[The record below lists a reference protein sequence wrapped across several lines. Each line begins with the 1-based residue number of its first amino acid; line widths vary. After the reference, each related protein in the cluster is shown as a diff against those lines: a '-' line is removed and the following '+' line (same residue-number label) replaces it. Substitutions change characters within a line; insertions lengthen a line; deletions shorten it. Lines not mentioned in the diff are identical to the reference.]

1 MSELRR
7 GLLGVASSMLLSSGK
22 QPQVQQRL
30 RTGPEELQVGA
41 TAQPHPVKHFSCRL
55 DASRIITSHAFHS
68 ERLCMPFIFLADSH
82 NA

>member
-1 MSELRR
+1 M
-7 GLLGVASSMLLSSGK
+7 
-22 QPQVQQRL
+22 PQ
-30 RTGPEELQVGA
+30 
-41 TAQPHPVKHFSCRL
+41 HNHMPVKHFSCRL